1 MTQKQKMMGEVEKA
15 SKKITDLRD
24 MLEDGVPE
32 SKRKMILEYIDNL
45 SDFIFYTQESIS
57 DMG

>member
-1 MTQKQKMMGEVEKA
+1 MTYREKMIREVDEA

-24 MLEDGVPE
+24 MLADGVPE
-32 SKRKMILEYIDNL
+32 SRRKMILEYIDNL

-57 DMG
+57 DIS